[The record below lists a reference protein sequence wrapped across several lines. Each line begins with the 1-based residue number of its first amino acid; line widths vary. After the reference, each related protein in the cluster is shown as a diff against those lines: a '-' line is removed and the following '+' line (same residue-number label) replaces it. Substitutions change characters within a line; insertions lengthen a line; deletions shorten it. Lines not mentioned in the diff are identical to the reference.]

1 MPELNKEQAFG
12 KKGFEIAYAVF
23 RVAANQDPAI
33 RSVLYNHAIGIMESA
48 GSLDIESF
56 NKHLA
61 GLENILRIIAESGLI
76 RQNHSQL
83 IIAELQNLNSAMNS
97 AILPDNPAIELGNIF
112 TPLPKQFGNSAIRQK
127 EPREAK
133 ISVLPKEPKQEKI
146 EPREAKEPKKN
157 SAESNVRR
165 EAILSK
171 IRQAGSCRLRDIQE
185 ALPDISDRTLRYD
198 IQELMVS
205 GEVERIGGG
214 GPATYYR
221 VRRDTAISV
230 SEDGPKALSNPLP

>member
-1 MPELNKEQAFG
+1 MPDTSKEQVFG

-33 RSVLYNHAIGIMESA
+33 KSALYAHAIGIMESA
-48 GSLDIESF
+48 GTIDKDSF

-83 IIAELQNLNSAMNS
+83 IIAELRNLNSAMNS
-97 AILPDNPAIELGNIF
+97 APLPNSPEIELGNIF

-127 EPREAK
+127 ETRESRANALSK
-133 ISVLPKEPKQEKI
+133 ESRQENVEVKEP
-146 EPREAKEPKKN
+146 RKN
-157 SAESNVRR
+157 SAESGVRK

-198 IQELMVS
+198 VQELMVS

-221 VRRDTAISV
+221 ARPNAAISV
-230 SEDGPKALSNPLP
+230 PEESPKALGNPLP